1 LKKLVEKKIMD
12 LIYKEEFYKVKQ
24 TCIKVRKTLGNGF
37 LEKVYENALVI
48 ELRKSGFNVEA
59 QKELLVKYDN
69 KIVGQYFA
77 DIVIDNKIIIELK
90 TVSKLTEINK
100 LQILNYLKATGY
112 ELGILINFPNEAK
125 GFEIMRVPNFIDK

>member
-1 LKKLVEKKIMD
+1 MD

-24 TCIKVRKTLGNGF
+24 ACIKVRKTLGNGF